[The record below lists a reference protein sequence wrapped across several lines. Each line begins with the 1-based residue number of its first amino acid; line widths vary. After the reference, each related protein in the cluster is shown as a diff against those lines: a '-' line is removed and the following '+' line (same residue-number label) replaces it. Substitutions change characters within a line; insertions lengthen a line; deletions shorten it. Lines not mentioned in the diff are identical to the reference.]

1 MIISN
6 RTRTN
11 PIYNK
16 VYFTW
21 HNMMKRCYNA
31 DSKDYQ
37 YYGAKGISV
46 CEEWKI
52 FKNFESDVDKI
63 EGFDLDKF
71 LNTGLSL
78 DKDKKNPENKIYSL
92 DTCCFVSREENNKY
106 KPNQQRVIVAI
117 APDGSTYSFTNQSEF
132 ARKHNLTQGTIS
144 DCARN
149 NKVLRSGWSFCFKQ
163 D

>member
-1 MIISN
+1 MTQGCAISSNSSRKWLVCNRANGGRPKGIILCQAFLLKVFIENFCYFFYTLLTKERRYLMIISN

-52 FKNFESDVDKI
+52 FKNFESDEIGRAHV
-63 EGFDLDKF
+63 
-71 LNTGLSL
+71 
-78 DKDKKNPENKIYSL
+78 
-92 DTCCFVSREENNKY
+92 
-106 KPNQQRVIVAI
+106 
-117 APDGSTYSFTNQSEF
+117 
-132 ARKHNLTQGTIS
+132 
-144 DCARN
+144 
-149 NKVLRSGWSFCFKQ
+149 
-163 D
+163 